1 MKEKQNISKRD
12 SIRDVSGL
20 CPNMIPH
27 SHCGLKQSE
36 ESHLPCHCEAIA
48 EKSHNN
54 IDSSIVSL
62 PQNDKNS
69 RHSNTFSLRHS
80 ELRSSEESK
89 NADIPKGYKHT
100 ALGIL
105 PQDWEVVRLGDITK
119 ITAGGTPNTNV
130 NEYWNGDIKWMN
142 SGELNYKIIYDV
154 AGRITEKGL
163 KNSSTKIIPV
173 NCILVGLAGQ
183 GKTRGTIATNMVPL
197 CTNQSIAAIYPNHTK
212 FYYKYLYFNLD
223 SRYNELRQLS
233 TGEGGRGGLNLS
245 IIGNLFIPLPPIKE
259 QEKIAQILNT
269 WDSYIGN
276 LEKLIEAKQRYK
288 KGLMQRLLTPPQ
300 EDLTSGLPRSLTTS
314 RNDIQALRFK
324 EFSGTWQEVKLGDIG
339 ESYMGL
345 NQKRAEDFKNG
356 NAKYITYKNIFEN
369 SCIDTD
375 SFEYVFVGEYEKQ
388 NPVKFGDL
396 FFTISSE
403 TQNEVGMSS
412 VLLKHISEEMYLN
425 SFCFGF
431 RLFNFENLNPYF
443 ARFYF
448 RSREFRKN
456 IIKLSQGSTRFNI
469 SKTELLKIKIYF
481 PRLQEQEK
489 IARVLSLCD
498 EEIQTLKKMLESR
511 KKQKRGLMQN
521 LLSGKVRVKA

>member
-54 IDSSIVSL
+54 IDSSLVSL

-105 PQDWEVVRLGDITK
+105 PQDWEVVRLGDIGIFLKGSGISKENLSDSGIACIRYGELYTTYK
-119 ITAGGTPNTNV
+119 EVINYVYCKTDMPIQGLVLSKKN
-130 NEYWNGDIKWMN
+130 DILIPT
-142 SGELNYKIIYDV
+142 SGETAIDI
-154 AGRITEKGL
+154 ATA
-163 KNSSTKIIPV
+163 S
-173 NCILVGLAGQ
+173 CILLDGVAIGGDTNIVRTEQNGIYLAYCLNNMMKNRIASLAQ
-183 GKTRGTIATNMVPL
+183 GATVIHLYANHLKTL
-197 CTNQSIAAIYPNHTK
+197 
-212 FYYKYLYFNLD
+212 
-223 SRYNELRQLS
+223 E
-233 TGEGGRGGLNLS
+233 
-245 IIGNLFIPLPPIKE
+245 IPLPPIKE

-269 WDSYIGN
+269 WDSCIQN

-324 EFSGTWQEVKLGDIG
+324 EFSGTWQEVKLGEVFSEYTLFNLNSYPQYTIG
-339 ESYMGL
+339 
-345 NQKRAEDFKNG
+345 KNG
-356 NAKYITYKNIFEN
+356 IKPFFDTRHTIEKHKAFALFDLIIGIGIDEVNVNIGVDF
-369 SCIDTD
+369 
-375 SFEYVFVGEYEKQ
+375 GEK
-388 NPVKFGDL
+388 G
-396 FFTISSE
+396 I
-403 TQNEVGMSS
+403 
-412 VLLKHISEEMYLN
+412 
-425 SFCFGF
+425 
-431 RLFNFENLNPYF
+431 
-443 ARFYF
+443 
-448 RSREFRKN
+448 
-456 IIKLSQGSTRFNI
+456 
-469 SKTELLKIKIYF
+469 
-481 PRLQEQEK
+481 
-489 IARVLSLCD
+489 
-498 EEIQTLKKMLESR
+498 
-511 KKQKRGLMQN
+511 
-521 LLSGKVRVKA
+521 